1 MAGTFHVVLL
11 YLLLA
16 SLLAQGHVQG
26 SASGNKVRTTFY
38 HEVRFHCGMFSKEY
52 PSQLRGKSECCTKGR

>member
-38 HEVRFHCGMFSKEY
+38 HEVRFHCGMFSKKY
-52 PSQLRGKSECCTKGR
+52 PSQFKR